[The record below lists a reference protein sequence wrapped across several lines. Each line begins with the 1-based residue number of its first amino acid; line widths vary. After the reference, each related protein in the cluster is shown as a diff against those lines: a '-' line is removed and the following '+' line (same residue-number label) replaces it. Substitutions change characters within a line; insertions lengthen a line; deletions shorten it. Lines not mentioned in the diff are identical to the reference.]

1 MQQVTEGNEVL
12 LSQFFQ
18 MRPFANFG
26 LQSYYFKKNLHAT
39 TLQQEPS
46 NQQLATTV
54 EGVVILATERKGA
67 YNFELDP

>member
-1 MQQVTEGNEVL
+1 MQQVTEGNEVQ

-26 LQSYYFKKNLHAT
+26 LQSYYLKKNLHAT